1 MMPAIIIGV
10 AKSAEVRV
18 RNGCACSSGRLLHSF
33 VDMDR
38 QYDPER
44 RALAQYRLDRDRSA
58 LHLDH
63 ALRDRQ
69 TQAGPALL
77 ARIGIVDLLELAK
90 NPFLI
95 RIGYARPG
103 VAHGQHE
110 LAFVYNTADLDLT
123 LIGEFDGIP
132 DQVKE
137 GLRDAAHAA
146 MRHRQVVL

>member
-1 MMPAIIIGV
+1 
-10 AKSAEVRV
+10 
-18 RNGCACSSGRLLHSF
+18 
-33 VDMDR
+33 MDR

-132 DQVKE
+132 DQVE
-137 GLRDAAHAA
+137 EHLRDAARVA
-146 MRHRQVVL
+146 MRHRQLILHCGSEFEPLRGRQG

>member
-1 MMPAIIIGV
+1 
-10 AKSAEVRV
+10 
-18 RNGCACSSGRLLHSF
+18 
-33 VDMDR
+33 MDG

-44 RALAQYRLDRDRSA
+44 RALAQYLLDRDRSA

-63 ALRDRQ
+63 ALRNRK
-69 TQAGPALL
+69 AEASAALI
-77 ARIGIVDLLELAK
+77 ARIGIVDLLKLAK
-90 NPFLI
+90 DPFLI
-95 RIGYARPG
+95 GVGNARPR

-137 GLRDAAHAA
+137 HLRDAARVA
-146 MRHRQVVL
+146 MRHRQLILHCGSEFEPLRG

>member
-1 MMPAIIIGV
+1 
-10 AKSAEVRV
+10 
-18 RNGCACSSGRLLHSF
+18 
-33 VDMDR
+33 MDR

-44 RALAQYRLDRDRSA
+44 RALAQYRAARDRSA
-58 LHLDH
+58 LPLPH

-69 TQAGPALL
+69 PQAGPALL
-77 ARIGIVDLLELAK
+77 ARIGIVDLLELPK

-95 RIGYARPG
+95 RIGYARPR
-103 VAHGQHE
+103 VAHGQLE

-137 GLRDAAHAA
+137 HLRDAARVAV
-146 MRHRQVVL
+146 RQRQVVLQCGS